1 LFFNYGKKSGFYYGI
16 LLDFEALNGLGV
28 ITVSR
33 IPNFKAL
40 FKVFVILLLN
50 LASIVAYDRNIMSK
64 SLIKEYEEVEVNKLF
79 IKIIRGGIK

>member
-1 LFFNYGKKSGFYYGI
+1 M
-16 LLDFEALNGLGV
+16 LDFKALNGLGV
-28 ITVSR
+28 ITGLG
-33 IPNFKAL
+33 IPNFKTL

-50 LASIVAYDRNIMSK
+50 LASIVAYDRDIMSK

>member
-1 LFFNYGKKSGFYYGI
+1 M
-16 LLDFEALNGLGV
+16 LDFEALNGLGV
-28 ITVSR
+28 ITVSG

-50 LASIVAYDRNIMSK
+50 LASIVAYDRDIMSK